1 MLWTMLKRLGR
12 APTRE
17 QEESPLLA
25 PTQLLPA
32 TRERQEAKASH
43 PLNHSLL
50 YRIKRDALA
59 IVADMNRGVAMPD
72 CALLARQLAF
82 VQKELIQ
89 AAYHDESLP
98 REQRQTLARYHALNI
113 RQGIGERRD
122 RPLRGVGADS

>member
-1 MLWTMLKRLGR
+1 MLWTMLKRLAR
-12 APTRE
+12 SPAP
-17 QEESPLLA
+17 SASAALGA

-32 TRERQEAKASH
+32 TRARQEARASH
-43 PLNHSLL
+43 PLNQSLL

-59 IVADMNRGVAMPD
+59 IVADMNRGLPMQD

-98 REQRQTLARYHALNI
+98 REQRQLLARYHAFNI

-122 RPLRGVGADS
+122 RPLRGVAGN